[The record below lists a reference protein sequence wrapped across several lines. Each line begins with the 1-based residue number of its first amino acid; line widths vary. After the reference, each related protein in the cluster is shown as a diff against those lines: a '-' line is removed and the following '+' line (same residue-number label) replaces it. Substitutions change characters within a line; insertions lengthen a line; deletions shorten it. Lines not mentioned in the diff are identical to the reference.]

1 MSLRYNYMQPQSK
14 KILIVEDEQD
24 MRQALVDE
32 LTHEGFQILEARNGK
47 EGLESALKEH
57 PDLILLDI
65 VMPVMDGMTMM
76 KKLRESENG
85 KDIPVIMLTNL
96 SDVEKISNALEFEI
110 YDYLVKS
117 NWKIE
122 DVADRVRKKLG
133 II

>member
-1 MSLRYNYMQPQSK
+1 MQPQPK

-32 LTHEGFQILEARNGK
+32 LTREGFQTLEARNGK

-76 KKLRESENG
+76 KKLRENESG

-96 SDVEKISNALEFEI
+96 SDVEKVSNALEFEI

>member
-1 MSLRYNYMQPQSK
+1 MQPQSK

>member
-1 MSLRYNYMQPQSK
+1 MPK

-32 LTHEGFQILEARNGK
+32 LTREGFQTLEAKNGR

-96 SDVEKISNALEFEI
+96 SDIEKVSNALEFEI

-122 DVADRVRKKLG
+122 DVTDRVRKKLG

>member
-1 MSLRYNYMQPQSK
+1 MQSQPK

-32 LTHEGFQILEARNGK
+32 LTREGFQTFEAKNGR

-96 SDVEKISNALEFEI
+96 SDIEKVSNALEFEI

-122 DVADRVRKKLG
+122 DVTDRVRKKLG

>member
-1 MSLRYNYMQPQSK
+1 MQPQSK

-32 LTHEGFQILEARNGK
+32 LTREGFQTLEARNGK

-96 SDVEKISNALEFEI
+96 SDVEKVSNALEFGV

-122 DVADRVRKKLG
+122 DVTDRVRKKLG